1 MNPRSLLLEELT
13 SPDIEALLESGYR
26 TVIIGAGS
34 IEQHGPHLP
43 LFVDAEHGKALS
55 NRVAELMGSALV
67 APTIRVGISEHHMG
81 FRGTIT
87 LSESTFS
94 AVCHD
99 YVSSLV
105 RHGFEK
111 ICFVPTH
118 GGNFRPLENMLD
130 SLNQLADGK
139 AQVLAYHELTGVIDV
154 WQRVIEEES
163 GLGARVGGHADIAE
177 TSLME
182 HLHPQ
187 HVMRERAVEGV
198 HPERNEEFLQKMIM
212 EGFKSITPNGILG
225 DARGGTAAMG
235 QRCIDE
241 MAKVITAYFTT
252 SS

>member
-1 MNPRSLLLEELT
+1 MQPRSLLIEELT
-13 SPDIEALLESGYR
+13 SPDVEALLEAGY
-26 TVIIGAGS
+26 TTAVIGAGS

-55 NRVAELMGSALV
+55 KRVAEIMGSALV
-67 APTIRVGISEHHMG
+67 APTIRVGVSEHHMG

-87 LSESTFS
+87 LQESTFS
-94 AVCHD
+94 AICHD

-130 SLNQLADGK
+130 SLNKIADGK
-139 AQVLAYHELTGVIDV
+139 ARVLAYHNLNGVVDV
-154 WQRVIEEES
+154 WKRVVHEDS
-163 GLGARVGGHADIAE
+163 GLGDRVGGHADIAE

-182 HLHPQ
+182 HLHPE
-187 HVMRERAVEGV
+187 HVMRDRAVEGV
-198 HPERNEEFLQKMIM
+198 HPGERSEKFVQKMIK

-225 DARGGTAAMG
+225 DARGATAAMG
-235 QRCIDE
+235 ANCLEE
-241 MAKVITAYFTT
+241 MAKVVAVHFA
-252 SS
+252 S

>member
-1 MNPRSLLLEELT
+1 MEPRSLLIEELT

-26 TVIIGAGS
+26 TVVIGAGS

-55 NRVAELMGSALV
+55 TRVAELLGNALV
-67 APTIRVGISEHHMG
+67 APTIRVGVSEHHMG

-87 LSESTFS
+87 LQESTFS
-94 AVCHD
+94 AICHD

-130 SLNQLADGK
+130 SLNLLADGK
-139 AQVLAYHELTGVIDV
+139 AQVLAYYELNGVIDV
-154 WQRVIEEES
+154 WRHVVQEDS
-163 GLGARVGGHADIAE
+163 GLGDRVGGHADIAE

-182 HLHPQ
+182 HLHPEF
-187 HVMRERAVEGV
+187 VMRDRAVEGV
-198 HPERNEEFLQKMIM
+198 HPGERSEEFVQKMIN

-235 QRCIDE
+235 ANCLE
-241 MAKVITAYFTT
+241 ALAKVVAAHFA
-252 SS
+252 S